1 MLTEESTSL
10 FELST
15 VVFLHYTVSR
25 TCATIKVLISI
36 LSASTENCFE
46 AGIRLNENLYCKIIS
61 LVSRIIMATDVKLSF
76 Q

>member
-15 VVFLHYTVSR
+15 VLFLHYTVSR
-25 TCATIKVLISI
+25 TCVTIKVIISI
-36 LSASTENCFE
+36 PCASTEHCFE
-46 AGIRLNENLYCKIIS
+46 AGIRLNENLCYKIIS
-61 LVSRIIMATDVKLSF
+61 LLSRIIMATDVKLSF